1 MTDEP
6 QADLETPP
14 PVMGTWPR
22 LYALVVGNLALL
34 VAVFWWITR
43 SYA

>member
-1 MTDEP
+1 MQETP
-6 QADLETPP
+6 QRDLESPP
-14 PVMGTWPR
+14 PVLGTWPR
-22 LYALVVGNLALL
+22 LYGLVIGNLALL

>member
-1 MTDEP
+1 MQDPTP
-6 QADLETPP
+6 HDLETPP

-22 LYALVVGNLALL
+22 LYALVIGNLALL